1 MVRNG
6 IPGVCFYFCS
16 TERDFEL
23 FSLPLKSSEGISE
36 NLLLFWLHGT
46 EFQVVF
52 CSAEGFGRE
61 FREFANIFVQRNAIP
76 SFFSSV
82 EVFGTEFQKLSVPR
96 NSRNSV
102 GNNHLFR
109 LFRLPPN
116 YFFVGNSQPY
126 YQGRLNPSWEWIF
139 ALVITTEDSPLIKGD
154 NSFLLRQAG
163 LRILEVGWSTLLRPL
178 VITRI
183 RLVFFSHNYA

>member
-1 MVRNG
+1 
-6 IPGVCFYFCS
+6 
-16 TERDFEL
+16 L
-23 FSLPLKSSEGISE
+23 F
-36 NLLLFWLHGT
+36 HGT

-52 CSAEGFGRE
+52 SSTEGVGRE
-61 FREFANIFVQRNAIP
+61 FREFLLLFLFSGTEFRVV
-76 SFFSSV
+76 FSSV
-82 EVFGTEFQKLSVPR
+82 EGFGTEFEKLSVPR
-96 NSRNSV
+96 NSRNFF

-163 LRILEVGWSTLLRPL
+163 LRILEVGWST
-178 VITRI
+178 
-183 RLVFFSHNYA
+183 